1 MIRQATEAD
10 ITAVMKII
18 QETITE
24 MRSYGNTQWDENYP
38 REEDFLSDI
47 RQGDLYI
54 IEREEEVAGFA
65 CVNTVEPNEYNDLPW
80 SRQQPAI
87 VIHRMAVDPS
97 RRRSGIGTELM
108 KFAEEHALKQQK
120 KKIKT
125 DTYSINTK
133 MNALFTKCGYKLV
146 GEMRFRSREKAFYC
160 YDKVLS
166 A

>member
-1 MIRQATEAD
+1 MIRQAIEAD

-18 QETITE
+18 QETIAE

-38 REEDFLSDI
+38 REKDFLNDI
-47 RQGDLYI
+47 HRGDLYI
-54 IEREEEVAGFA
+54 IEREDEVAGFA
-65 CVNTVEPNEYNDLPW
+65 CVNTIEPNEYNGLPW

-97 RRRSGIGTELM
+97 RRRSGLGTALM
-108 KFAEEHALKQQK
+108 QFAEEYALKKQ
-120 KKIKT
+120 ISYLKT

-133 MNALFTKCGYKLV
+133 MNALFSKCGYKLV

-160 YDKVLS
+160 YEKILS